1 MEHQEARWQEGDQAR
16 RREEKCLWGLGEED
30 RRSQGWVKGIHF
42 YLFLGISG
50 GFETLGVKVGERE
63 IKESKEA
70 FVTSYEQ
77 WLSQCSLE
85 TGVAVRLVIVMVARK
100 RE

>member
-16 RREEKCLWGLGEED
+16 RREEKCLWGLEED

-42 YLFLGISG
+42 SLFPGLRG
-50 GFETLGVKVGERE
+50 GFEILGVKVGERE
-63 IKESKEA
+63 IKESKAA
-70 FVTSYEQ
+70 FVTTWRQ
-77 WLSQCSLE
+77 WLSQSGLE
-85 TGVAVRLVIVMVARK
+85 TRVAVRLVMVMVARK